1 MTSTK
6 DLKVV
11 KLTPPVFQNINI
23 NNSGE
28 VVHKSGHINRT
39 YTCLRPNHKGL
50 PRIDAEMQDGKVI
63 VHNYGHGGS
72 GWTLLFGTVEKSL
85 QKFALLAAQGLLP
98 TDTKITIIGAG
109 CIGLTTAVY
118 LHEKGYTNIEIV
130 AEKLEDTPS
139 YNAGGL
145 FGIVSLNIA
154 DEQLKR
160 DCEYLI
166 VETYRRLATIAKGKD
181 PIFTKG
187 VNKVFAYT
195 GNEPTVGPI
204 FQNMGLDLVI
214 DYGIAPPGEEVLVDF
229 GKNKFKMIRY
239 ETFFVYP
246 TLMMAELHKL
256 CKERNITITQRK
268 VKDFSEVKSPVIFN
282 CAGLGAKELT
292 GDEDL
297 HPVCGHML
305 ELQNQPPVNETDYII
320 KTLWAT
326 TPVKT
331 PEDIAK
337 LPTLYYMPKGQ
348 GVVGGTFCKHY
359 AGEDKEYNEKE
370 FRAIVDRARGF
381 FGTFTPKP
389 AL

>member
-1 MTSTK
+1 MNSTK
-6 DLKVV
+6 EPKVV
-11 KLTPPVFQNINI
+11 KLTPPVFQNISVDQ
-23 NNSGE
+23 SG
-28 VVHKSGHINRT
+28 VVVNKSGNVKRT
-39 YTCLRPNHKGL
+39 YACLRPNHKAL
-50 PRIDAEMQDGKVI
+50 PRIEAEMQDGKII

-85 QKFALLAAQGLLP
+85 QKFSLLASQGLLP

-109 CIGLTTAVY
+109 CIGLTTAISLY
-118 LHEKGYTNIEIV
+118 EKGYTNIEIV
-130 AEKLEDTPS
+130 AEKQEDMPS

-154 DEQLKR
+154 DEQLR
-160 DCEYLI
+160 RECEYLI
-166 VETYRRLATIAKGKD
+166 VETYRRLATIGQGKD
-181 PIFTKG
+181 PIFSKG

-195 GNEPTVGPI
+195 GNETTVGPLY
-204 FQNMGLDLVI
+204 QNMGLDLVI
-214 DYGIAPPGEEVLVDF
+214 NYGIAPPGEEVIVDF

-246 TLMMAELHKL
+246 TLFMAELNRL
-256 CKERNITITQRK
+256 VKERNIPIIQRK
-268 VKDFSEVKSPVIFN
+268 VNNFSEVKSPVIFN
-282 CAGLGAKELT
+282 CTGLGAKELT

-305 ELQNQPPVNETDYII
+305 ELQNQPSVDETNYII
-320 KTLWAT
+320 KTLWAS

-359 AGEDKEYNEKE
+359 DGSDKEYNEKE
-370 FRAIVDRARGF
+370 YRAIVDRARGF
-381 FGTFTPKP
+381 FGTFSPKP